1 MLKSKKSISL
11 VLIAMLLTIS
21 LLGGCAPST
30 PAETTAPATTMAKT
44 EAPTTAEATTA
55 TTTAETT
62 TLAAE
67 TTAATETNEA
77 LSLKFAMPAG
87 APTISIIK
95 AMKEQP
101 AIADGVTVEYEMVKS
116 PDLMASKLIKG
127 ELAAAI
133 VPSNLAIKLYNK
145 GIDYKYAA
153 TGVWGILYIVGN
165 EEVNGWQDLKGKT
178 ITMIGR
184 GLTPDIVTRHLLK
197 ANGLEPDVDVTF
209 EYVDGATNLA
219 PMFISGK
226 SSISIMPEPMLSKV
240 MTKKQD
246 SKILFDLQAEWK
258 NATGT
263 SDSYPQAGMLI
274 KGDIIAN
281 HPMVAKALL
290 DTYNESITW
299 VNQNPTEVSTYA
311 DELKIGTHGKLISK
325 ALPRMNLMFKNAID
339 SKTALETYYQ
349 VLFDASPKAIGG
361 KMPDDNFYFVI
372 D

>member
-11 VLIAMLLTIS
+11 VLVALLLTIS

-30 PAETTAPATTMAKT
+30 PAETTEPTTTMAKT
-44 EAPTTAEATTA
+44 EA
-55 TTTAETT
+55 TTTVATMAETT
-62 TLAAE
+62 TE
-67 TTAATETNEA
+67 TTEETTQAVEPLN
-77 LSLKFAMPAG
+77 LKFAMPVG
-87 APTISIIK
+87 APTISILK

-101 AIADGVTVEYEMVKS
+101 EIAAGVTVNYEMVKS

-127 ELAAAI
+127 ELDAAI

-178 ITMIGR
+178 IAMIGR
-184 GLTPDIVTRHLLK
+184 GLTPDVITRHLLK
-197 ANGLEPDVDVTF
+197 ANGLEPDVDVMF
-209 EYVDGATNLA
+209 DYVDGATNLA

-226 SSISIMPEPMLSKV
+226 STISIMPEPMLSKV
-240 MTKKQD
+240 MMNKQD

-258 NATGT
+258 KATGT

-274 KGDIIAN
+274 KGDLIAN

-290 DTYNESITW
+290 DTYSESITW

-311 DELKIGTHGKLISK
+311 DELKIGTPGKLISK